1 MHIILQINKFNGGY
15 IVKRL
20 VSILLC
26 MIMAISIIAITPISA
41 AESDLVET
49 SSQSMS
55 GNFYTSYTLTGNG
68 AIDMV
73 NIAKAQNERNQ
84 NSMGYTENWCADF
97 VSDCAKLAG
106 QSSAVPFNGTAN
118 GMYTAVINAG
128 GSCVSSAQAGD
139 LVFFTN
145 NGYSYGHVGIAL
157 DSSSNISGN
166 IFYRGTSPSKVCILK
181 NSSEGFSSWI
191 YVRPNYKSNI
201 HTHNYNTHSHYGSE
215 HPHYQYLKCSCGA
228 TQINT
233 SKTALNDSCDL
244 CYPGKPVVIV
254 HAGTDME
261 YTYFD
266 WGATKTTDGYELKI
280 LNRNKSQLLYHF
292 TGISTESFQ
301 VKLPAGEYVVVP
313 ISVKDSLRDTDRWW
327 TEGDAVLFTVAKG
340 DFRPV
345 AETELDGRRYELYDI
360 AMPWTEA
367 KAKCEELGGHL
378 VTITSQ
384 NEQNTVR
391 DLISQGRKYSYWM
404 GMTDE
409 AAEGVWVNIT
419 GEPVSYT
426 NWSKLEPN
434 NGSDLEHYGVIR
446 NVDGNNW
453 NDVSNTYSA
462 VGFVC
467 EYEKNTENIDF
478 TMDGGE
484 GFVSVSWSQIP
495 SAVKYE
501 FSVTDE
507 QGNVI
512 NLESSETSIEWN
524 PDEDNFLYKDIYI
537 KVKAYDSSGDLIG
550 ESPVWVY
557 EIYDVLADWW
567 GEYGDADFNG
577 KVAIQDATTIQKYL
591 AGIMEFS
598 GAAIHVADVDGDSI
612 LSIRDATAIQKYL
625 AEIPSDSCVGE
636 SCFYGCQIFEVMKK
650 QQTESD
656 WVLASSVPKNAEI
669 TDRKYTY
676 TLTETTSSTS
686 SAMSGWTK
694 TGSNWKQT
702 AQGTH
707 KYASYPGGF
716 SASHSLY
723 TKFDKSALTAYENAT
738 SKRTVTSPSVSTYIY
753 WHWCRGNDSLG
764 CNHNR
769 SVSEYQTSTYSTF
782 DAFES
787 DTDISYNSSAQ
798 AYKYVNTGCCGDSYW
813 WNRTTVY
820 QQTYKDYQMYYTY
833 EKKSNLES
841 STTPTGNNV
850 SNVQEWVKYICYE

>member
-1 MHIILQINKFNGGY
+1 M
-15 IVKRL
+15 KRL

-26 MIMAISIIAITPISA
+26 MIMAISIITITPPVVSASAETDRIVAQIKSTYSKSLSLSGRSSFNGYCGAYVRYQIMALDIIS
-41 AESDLVET
+41 ESDSDVRGNGNKIFGNVNEGT
-49 SSQSMS
+49 TTKGYNKIKYS
-55 GNFYTSYTLTGNG
+55 GNDCIRNIINSNTGN
-68 AIDMV
+68 V
-73 NIAKAQNERNQ
+73 YNIL
-84 NSMGYTENWCADF
+84 
-97 VSDCAKLAG
+97 VSWTY
-106 QSSAVPFNGTAN
+106 Q
-118 GMYTAVINAG
+118 Y
-128 GSCVSSAQAGD
+128 
-139 LVFFTN
+139 
-145 NGYSYGHVGIAL
+145 GYSASNPGAGHATFIHAIIDGVVYFSESYATRGVPEGGVHSCSVSEFYSRYNGSYGNAIGAVH
-157 DSSSNISGN
+157 
-166 IFYRGTSPSKVCILK
+166 FT
-181 NSSEGFSSWI
+181 
-191 YVRPNYKSNI
+191 KS
-201 HTHNYNTHSHYGSE
+201 HTHNYNTHSYYGSE

-233 SKTALNDSCDL
+233 SKTALNGSCDL
-244 CYPGKPVVIV
+244 CYPGKPVVSV
-254 HAGTDME
+254 HAGTDVE

-280 LNRNKSQLLYHF
+280 LNRSKSQLLYHF

-327 TEGDAVLFTVAKG
+327 TEGDAVPFTVAKG

-391 DLISQGRKYSYWM
+391 NLISQGRKYSYWM

-426 NWSKLEPN
+426 NWSDLEPN

-467 EYEKNTENIDF
+467 EYEKNIETIDF

-484 GFVSVSWSQIP
+484 DFVSVSWTKIP

-501 FSVTDE
+501 FSATDE
-507 QGNVI
+507 QGNVNNI
-512 NLESSETSIEWN
+512 ESSETNIEWN
-524 PDEDNFLYKDIYI
+524 PDNEGSFLFKDIRI
-537 KVKAYDSSGDLIG
+537 QVKAYDSSGALIG
-550 ESPVWVY
+550 ESPVEVY
-557 EIYDVLADWW
+557 EIFDILADWW
-567 GEYGDADFNG
+567 GEYGDADFDG
-577 KVAIQDATTIQKYL
+577 KITIKDATVIQKHL
-591 AGIMEFS
+591 AGIVEFS
-598 GAAIHVADVDGDSI
+598 NAAIHFADVVGDSI
-612 LSIRDATAIQKYL
+612 LNIKDATAIQKYL
-625 AEIPSDSCVGE
+625 AGLASDSRVGE
-636 SCFYGCQIFEVMKK
+636 SCSYGCQIFEVFKK
-650 QQTESD
+650 QQTETD
-656 WVLASSVPKNAEI
+656 WVLASSVPKDAEI
-669 TDRKYTY
+669 TNRKYTY
-676 TLTETTSSTS
+676 TLTETTTSTN
-686 SAMSGWTK
+686 SALSGWTQ
-694 TGSNWKQT
+694 TGSNWMQT

-716 SASHSLY
+716 STSHSLY
-723 TKFDKSALTAYENAT
+723 SKFDKSALTAYDNAT

-753 WHWCRGNDSLG
+753 WHWCRGNDNLG
-764 CNHNR
+764 CNYNR

-787 DTDISYNSSAQ
+787 DTDVAYNSSAQ
-798 AYKYVNTGCCGDSYW
+798 AYKYVNTSCCGDSYW

-820 QQTYKDYQMYYTY
+820 QQTYKDYQLYYTY

-841 STTPTGNNV
+841 STMPTGNNV

>member
-1 MHIILQINKFNGGY
+1 M
-15 IVKRL
+15 KRL
-20 VSILLC
+20 VSILLS

-41 AESDLVET
+41 ATYEYAMFPMMHLNISQGVNGSFSHQGTNAIDITGKDTGIDTAYAPFTGVIKRIYQGYVVWLESSNPVIFADGTVDYMTIMVMHDDDTSDLYVGKTINQGERFFEEGT
-49 SSQSMS
+49 TGYAQ
-55 GNFYTSYTLTGNG
+55 GNHIHLECAKGKFQGNG
-68 AIDMV
+68 WY
-73 NIAKAQNERNQ
+73 K
-84 NSMGYTENWCADF
+84 NSQ
-97 VSDCAKLAG
+97 G
-106 QSSAVPFNGTAN
+106 QWTIYNSIVPYDALHLSSSTIVK
-118 GMYTAVINAG
+118 
-128 GSCVSSAQAGD
+128 
-139 LVFFTN
+139 
-145 NGYSYGHVGIAL
+145 NGYGYNWKYA
-157 DSSSNISGN
+157 
-166 IFYRGTSPSKVCILK
+166 T
-181 NSSEGFSSWI
+181 
-191 YVRPNYKSNI
+191 

-591 AGIMEFS
+591 AGIMVFS

-669 TDRKYTY
+669 TERKYTY